1 MPFANICFTPQAYQ
15 LNRVNRAMLLLT
27 QVHEDLPVP
36 EAGRD
41 ELNFFENA
49 NSESVEKGEYFQ
61 GQSD

>member
-1 MPFANICFTPQAYQ
+1 
-15 LNRVNRAMLLLT
+15 MLLLT